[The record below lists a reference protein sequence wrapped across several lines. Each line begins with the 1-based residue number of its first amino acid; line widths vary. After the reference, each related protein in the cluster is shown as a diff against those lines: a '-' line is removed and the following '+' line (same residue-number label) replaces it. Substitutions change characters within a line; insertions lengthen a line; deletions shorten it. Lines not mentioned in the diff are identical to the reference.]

1 MVALPPGRSK
11 KRRLVLAVLAVLVG
25 LVLFIALGGGTG
37 VFAAGPERLGTSVLG
52 VGPGGELAASDS
64 PGASSTAASQTR
76 SSIAVPEV
84 AAGTPKAPVRSK
96 PRVRGRVV
104 DRAGVGIPGARVW
117 ITTSEFW
124 AKIPLD
130 LEVEALPTRWMKV
143 ERAECDGEGRFGFD
157 DLEPGAIRLAAR
169 SATCAPAYRE
179 DLEAL
184 RETDVA
190 LPDVVLE
197 PGVVV
202 AGVVLAP
209 DGKPAPG
216 VRVLIAASSLSRG
229 GGIAVPGRGASA
241 GATDELGRFRVD
253 ELAAGP
259 FQLLFLAE
267 GLAITELSGRTER
280 AGEVKDGFVVRLE
293 HGVEIAGRITP
304 KSGPAPAG
312 LRIVARRSAPD
323 EDEDSEDADADAA
336 LPDAPEFEARPRT
349 AFAAADGSF
358 RIGGLRSGESY
369 RLTLTVRRGEAWKAA
384 GSTGAKVV
392 RAPNSGVDLPFEP
405 ETAILLR
412 VVDDATSLP
421 LEDFVLWAGPGRFR
435 ALRDEKGEV
444 QHAFP
449 LGAARYGDLR
459 LNQVAKP
466 GWLRVSAAGY
476 QDFER
481 KDLTLTAGR
490 ELDIGEVRLKSERKT
505 VVTVVDAAGAPVENA
520 RVVMTTQT
528 RERLEQWSD
537 VPLTLDVL
545 GELEARSARTNA
557 EGRCVLSSYPGKNVL
572 VQAGARGF
580 TPSEVVA
587 ALLSKEADHAIAL
600 KLERGAR
607 VVVRVT
613 DGGRQPVA
621 GVPVGHR
628 LPRRS
633 ADEGEDRFAENLVT
647 DPRGEARFEA
657 LEPGVHAFR
666 IQQED
671 GESSWWEDDS
681 GAEAREEPW
690 QELVLAS
697 AAEAALVL
705 VAPPR
710 GTLFGVVREG
720 GRPLEGAVVK
730 LVPYVEGRESGW
742 TWGGNGDDPFSA
754 TTDHRGE
761 YRLLNRRSGPYVALV
776 HHADR
781 RMASELRVVLGT
793 GEQAQDFLLDQ
804 NAIHGRVTDPEGRP
818 LVGVQVGVS
827 RNEAGIQME
836 PPHSVVL
843 SEDDRG
849 NPNVEWRQA
858 RGGREARTDTQ
869 GQYVLRGLIENA
881 PLVVAAQGDE
891 VENKALEPITL
902 APGEIRGGADLVLR
916 RASRVRVEIAGNLSD
931 DRWYEVA
938 FVSKSGD
945 TETVARQ
952 AWLGKWNTSETV
964 GSIVPGI
971 YVVRL
976 TMRDQQG
983 GETRISETPLEVEL
997 GKVARLDLRVP

>member
-1 MVALPPGRSK
+1 MAQPPGRSQ
-11 KRRLVLAVLAVLVG
+11 KRTLVLAALAVAAG
-25 LVLFIALGGGTG
+25 LILFVALGGGAG
-37 VFAAGPERLGTSVLG
+37 VFAAGPEVLGTSVEG
-52 VGPGGELAASDS
+52 VGPGGDLVAGDS
-64 PGASSTAASQTR
+64 PGENSTATSQTR
-76 SSIAVPEV
+76 SSIAAPEV
-84 AAGTPKAPVRSK
+84 AGEKPKAVVRSK

-104 DRAGVGIPGARVW
+104 DRTGLGLSGARVW

-124 AKIPLD
+124 ARIPLD
-130 LEVEALPTRWMKV
+130 LEVDALPTRWMKV
-143 ERAECDGEGRFGFD
+143 ERAECDAGGRFVFE
-157 DLEPGAIRLAAR
+157 DLEPGPIRLAAR
-169 SATCAPAYRE
+169 SAMLAPAYRE

-184 RETDVA
+184 HESDVS

-197 PGVVV
+197 PGVVI
-202 AGVVLAP
+202 AGVVHSP

-241 GATDELGRFRVD
+241 GATDEHGRFRVD

-259 FQLLFLAE
+259 FQLLFLAD
-267 GLAITELSGRTER
+267 GLAITELSGRTEL
-280 AGEVKDGFVVRLE
+280 AGEVQDGFVVRLE

-304 KSGPAPAG
+304 KSGTLPAG
-312 LRIVARRSAPD
+312 LRIVARRSTPD
-323 EDEDSEDADADAA
+323 DDEESADADAA
-336 LPDAPEFEARPRT
+336 QTDAPEFEARPRAT
-349 AFAAADGSF
+349 LAEADGSF

-369 RLTLTVRRGEAWKAA
+369 RLTLTVRRGDAWKAA
-384 GSTGAKVV
+384 GSSGAKVV
-392 RAPNSGVDLPFEP
+392 RAPNTGVDLPFEL

-412 VVDDATSLP
+412 VVDDGTSLP
-421 LEDFVLWAGPGRFR
+421 IEDFVVWAGQGRFR
-435 ALRDEKGEV
+435 VLRDEKGEV

-449 LGAARYGDLR
+449 LGAARYGELR

-481 KDLTLTAGR
+481 KDLALSPGR
-490 ELDIGEVRLKSERKT
+490 ELDIGEVRLKAERRV
-505 VVTVVDAAGAPVENA
+505 VVTVVDADGAPVENA
-520 RVVMTTQT
+520 RVVMTTEA

-537 VPLTLDVL
+537 MPLSVDVF
-545 GELEARSARTNA
+545 GELDARSARTNA
-557 EGRCVLSSYPGKNVL
+557 EGRCELSSYSGKNVL

-580 TPSEVVA
+580 TPSECVP
-587 ALLSKEADHAIAL
+587 ALLPKDADHAVAL

-613 DGGRQPVA
+613 DGGGRPVA

-633 ADEGEDRFAENLVT
+633 ADEGEDRFAENVVT
-647 DPRGEARFEA
+647 DPRGESRFEA

-690 QELVLAS
+690 QELVLVS

-730 LVPYVEGRESGW
+730 LVPYVEGRDSGW

-761 YRLLNRRSGPYVALV
+761 YRLLNRRSGLYVALV
-776 HHADR
+776 HHAER

-793 GEQAQDFLLDQ
+793 GEQVQDFDLDQ
-804 NAIHGRVTDPEGRP
+804 NAIHGRVTDPDGRP
-818 LVGVQVGVS
+818 LSGVVIGVS
-827 RNEAGIQME
+827 RDGAGIQME

-849 NPNVEWRQA
+849 NPNVQWRQA
-858 RGGREARTDTQ
+858 RGSREARTDAQ
-869 GQYVLRGLIENA
+869 GQYVLRGLVENA

-891 VENKALEPITL
+891 VENTALEPITL

-931 DRWYEVA
+931 DHWYEIA
-938 FVSKSGD
+938 FLKKVGD
-945 TETVARQ
+945 EEHIVRQ

-964 GSIVPGI
+964 GSIVPGA
-971 YVVRL
+971 YSVRL
-976 TMRDQQG
+976 TLRDQQG

-997 GKVARLDLRVP
+997 GKVARLSLRVP